1 MRWTRNDREVL
12 YLAGILLLPL
22 ALTLFARYVWLT
34 RSTFVDDGSFL
45 TYSSFLTYILFP
57 VPILV
62 YYVPVLQH
70 LPAFVYARY
79 ARDSSRDVL
88 GKTESYFVA
97 FLASMVISFA
107 VTVRVTMLRGLPPAL
122 PFWQIDVL
130 FAAGVLLAPA
140 SHAYFQYDEH
150 EDFRRVVL
158 LVMIYAPW
166 AQILRLLATRTEVG
180 W

>member
-1 MRWTRNDREVL
+1 MRFAWTRNDREVW

-34 RSTFVDDGSFL
+34 RSTFVDDGSL
-45 TYSSFLTYILFP
+45 LAYILFP
-57 VPILV
+57 VPIFV

-79 ARDSSRDVL
+79 TRDTSRDVL
-88 GKTESYFVA
+88 GKTESYFIA
-97 FLASMVISFA
+97 FLASVAISFA

-130 FAAGVLLAPA
+130 FAAGILFAPA
-140 SHAYFQYDEH
+140 SHAYFQYDTH

-158 LVMIYAPW
+158 LVMVYAPW
-166 AQILRLLATRTEVG
+166 AQILRLLATRMDVG